1 MRVKEVLSL
10 RNLRSVEVISVRNL
24 VFQEPYSPNLHCAP
38 LLLLLSGNLKRLYVR
53 TLLNNDNDGSSIK
66 RVMVEGN

>member
-10 RNLRSVEVISVRNL
+10 RDLRSVEVISVRNL

-38 LLLLLSGNLKRLYVR
+38 LLLLLSGNLERLYVR